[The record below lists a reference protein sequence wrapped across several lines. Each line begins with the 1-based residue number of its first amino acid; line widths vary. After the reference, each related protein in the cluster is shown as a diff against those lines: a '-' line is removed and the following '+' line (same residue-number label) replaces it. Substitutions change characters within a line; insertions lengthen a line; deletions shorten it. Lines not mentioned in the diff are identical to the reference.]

1 MWDTD
6 KRERKRRLTKLIRI
20 KEAILHILD
29 INTNEPI
36 FSYAGLDTSE
46 RMMIEYIEAMV
57 AKVEDSDSMKDGI
70 LEEDNPMTVLFKNCQ
85 SDFVE
90 GTKALSEKFF
100 NVIKL
105 NPEIPPADLL
115 IAHFELD
122 EVPCL
127 GVFKLNYSD
136 SYTHFVSY
144 EGDVLTNQI
153 ILNRAI
159 LPSQR
164 QAIQEGLVVNL
175 EQMVYHVIEK
185 KHMIAELGEKVNYFT
200 EMFLEDTPKPSL
212 KENIS
217 IIKKAVQK
225 TSKAFN
231 DEEFQVLA
239 ETKEAIVTSM
249 QEDNLIDNEKIAEA
263 LFGDNFAKKQK
274 YFEQVEELGYV
285 DRAPAE
291 AAIAGPKYSK
301 QKFRLDNG
309 IEISIPLEL
318 YKDPDV
324 VEFINNPDGTTS
336 VIIKNIEKI
345 KNLF

>member
-1 MWDTD
+1 M
-6 KRERKRRLTKLIRI
+6 IRI

-29 INTNEPI
+29 INTNEPL

-46 RMMIEYIEAMV
+46 RLTIDYIQAMV
-57 AKVEDSDSMKDGI
+57 GKVEDSDNMKDGV
-70 LEEDNPMTVLFKNCQ
+70 LAEDNPVYSLFKNCQ
-85 SDFVE
+85 EDFVE
-90 GTKALSEKFF
+90 GTKALSDKLFS
-100 NVIKL
+100 ITKL
-105 NPEIPPADLL
+105 NPEIPAADLL
-115 IAHFELD
+115 FALFELD
-122 EVPCL
+122 GVPCL
-127 GVFKLNYSD
+127 GLFKLNYSD

-153 ILNRAI
+153 VLNRAI
-159 LPSQR
+159 LPSQK
-164 QAIQEGLVVNL
+164 QAIQEGLVLNL
-175 EQMVYHVIEK
+175 ETMEYHVIEK
-185 KHMIAELGEKVNYFT
+185 RHLIAELGEKVNYFT
-200 EMFLEDTPKPSL
+200 EMFLENTPKPSL

-231 DEEFQVLA
+231 DEEFQALA
-239 ETKEAIVTSM
+239 ETKDAIVQSM
-249 QEDNLIDNEKIAEA
+249 QEENVIDNQMIAET
-263 LFGDNFAKKQK
+263 LFGDNYAKKQK
-274 YFEQVEELGYV
+274 YFEQIEELGYV

-291 AAIAGPKYSK
+291 AAVAGPKYSK

-318 YKDPDV
+318 YKDPEV
-324 VEFINNPDGTTS
+324 VEFVNNPDGTLS